1 MVTLELLK
9 AMCPKT
15 KPSILE
21 GYVEPLN
28 TVAEYYEMTQ
38 NPVRLAGFLSQVAHE
53 SGGFNF
59 TIENLNYSAD
69 GLRKIFGKYFPSDE
83 IARQ

>member
-1 MVTLELLK
+1 MVTIELLK

-15 KPSILE
+15 KQSILE

-38 NPVRLAGFLSQVAHE
+38 HPARLAGF
-53 SGGFNF
+53 
-59 TIENLNYSAD
+59 
-69 GLRKIFGKYFPSDE
+69 
-83 IARQ
+83 